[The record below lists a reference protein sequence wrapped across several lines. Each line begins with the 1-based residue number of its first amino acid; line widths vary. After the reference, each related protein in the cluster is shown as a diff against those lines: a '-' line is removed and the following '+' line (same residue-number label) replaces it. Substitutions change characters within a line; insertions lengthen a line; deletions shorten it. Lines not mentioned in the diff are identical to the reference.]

1 MLSFKE
7 KIKRKNIAPEVVKP
21 NPTVPAKKPVASLV
35 KPAPIQA
42 PAPVQATAQVEE
54 PIGLTIGRALITIVL
69 MMVTM
74 MCLGGMVF
82 TMSKHIAM
90 SYMENTV
97 QEQVVEQEVY
107 EDTIQ
112 ENAG

>member
-21 NPTVPAKKPVASLV
+21 NPIVPAEKPVASLV

-54 PIGLTIGRALITIVL
+54 PIGLTIGRALITIVM

-82 TMSKHIAM
+82 TMSKRIAM